1 LNLII
6 DIGNTFIKVF
16 LFEKRK
22 ISFSQ
27 KISSSDIFKIFD
39 LINDF
44 RKTEY
49 TIVSSVVKLPE
60 EFNQKARKYIQKI
73 IYLNENTKLPIIN
86 NYKSKTSL
94 GKDRIAAAV
103 GANTI
108 FPDTNVLVID
118 AGTALTIDFISEHN
132 EYQGGNISPGIQMR
146 FKALETFTSKLPLL
160 DKSEEFYLTADNTND
175 AIISGVQNGII
186 FEMDAYINEYKKKYT
201 DLKVILT
208 GGDSFFFEYK
218 LKNRIFAK
226 PFLTAVGLNRILEY
240 NAKQI

>member
-1 LNLII
+1 MNLVI

-16 LFEKRK
+16 VFEKRK

-27 KISSSDIFKIFD
+27 KISSTNIFKIFD

-44 RKTEY
+44 QKPENI
-49 TIVSSVVKLPE
+49 IVSSVIKLPDV
-60 EFNQKARKYIQKI
+60 FYHKINNHAKKI
-73 IYLNENTKLPIIN
+73 IYLDEKIKLPIIN
-86 NYKSKTSL
+86 KYKSKTSL

-118 AGTALTIDFISEHN
+118 AGTALTIDFVSEKN
-132 EYQGGNISPGIQMR
+132 EYRGGNISPGMQMR
-146 FKALETFTSKLPLL
+146 FKALNTFTNKLPLL
-160 DKSEEFYLTADNTND
+160 DKSEEFYLTANNTND

-186 FEMDAYINEYKKKYT
+186 FEMDKYIHEYKKKYT

-208 GGDSFFFEYK
+208 GGDSFFFEHK

-240 NAKQI
+240 NAEQI

>member
-1 LNLII
+1 MNLII

-22 ISFSQ
+22 ISFTQ
-27 KISSSDIFKIFD
+27 KISSTHILKIFD

-44 RKTEY
+44 QKTENI
-49 TIVSSVVKLPE
+49 IVSSVVKLPE
-60 EFNQKARKYIQKI
+60 EFNQKAGKYTQKI
-73 IYLNENTKLPIIN
+73 IYLDKNTRLPILN
-86 NYKSKTSL
+86 HYKSKASL

-108 FPDTNVLVID
+108 FPNTNVLVID
-118 AGTALTIDFISEHN
+118 AGTALTIDFVSDNN
-132 EYQGGNISPGIQMR
+132 EYMGGNISPGMQMR
-146 FKALETFTSKLPLL
+146 FKALKTFTSKLPLL
-160 DKSEEFYLTADNTND
+160 DKSEEFYLTANNTND

-186 FEMDAYINEYKKKYT
+186 FEMDSYINEYKKKYT

>member
-1 LNLII
+1 MNLVI

-16 LFEKRK
+16 VFEKRK
-22 ISFSQ
+22 ISFTQ
-27 KISSSDIFKIFD
+27 KISSTNILKIFD

-44 RKTEY
+44 QKPENI
-49 TIVSSVVKLPE
+49 IVSSVIKLPDD
-60 EFNQKARKYIQKI
+60 FYRKINNIAKKI
-73 IYLNENTKLPIIN
+73 FFLDEKTNLPIVN
-86 NYKSKTSL
+86 KYKSKTSL

-108 FPDTNVLVID
+108 FPNTNVLVID
-118 AGTALTIDFISEHN
+118 AGTAVTLDFVNENN
-132 EYQGGNISPGIQMR
+132 EYHGGNISPGMQMR
-146 FKALETFTSKLPLL
+146 FKALNAFTNKLPLL
-160 DKSEEFYLTADNTND
+160 DKSEQFFLTSNNTND

-186 FEMDAYINEYKKKYT
+186 FEIDTYINEYKKKYV

-208 GGDSFFFEYK
+208 GGDSFFFEHK

-240 NAKQI
+240 NAEQI